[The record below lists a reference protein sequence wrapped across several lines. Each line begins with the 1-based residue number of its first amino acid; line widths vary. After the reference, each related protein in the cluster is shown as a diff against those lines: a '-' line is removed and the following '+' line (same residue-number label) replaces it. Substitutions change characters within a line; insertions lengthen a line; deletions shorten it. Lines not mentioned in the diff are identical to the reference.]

1 MHISKKKKIYTQFN
15 AFFNNIPIV
24 HVAFIFI
31 DGGNWKYHGKV
42 VSYISP
48 QNGIALTTFISDTLM
63 VISEYQHFI
72 SDTLVV
78 ISVYQHFISDTLM
91 VISEYQHFISDTL
104 MVISEYQHSHFQQH

>member
-1 MHISKKKKIYTQFN
+1 VVI
-15 AFFNNIPIV
+15 
-24 HVAFIFI
+24 
-31 DGGNWKYHGKV
+31 V

-48 QNGIALTTFISDTLM
+48 QNGIALTNFISDTLM

-104 MVISEYQHSHFQQH
+104 MVGSTRYGLFWRVSAVQF